1 MICISPKKISRT
13 FCFIFLSKNCYS
25 IEKETTNFL
34 ILLKKIIINS
44 KKAIKEKSKDI

>member
-25 IEKETTNFL
+25 IEKETNFL
-34 ILLKKIIINS
+34 ILLKKIIINC
-44 KKAIKEKSKDI
+44 KKAIKVKNKYK